1 LSITG
6 GGGIGAEVR
15 RPCPRKQ
22 VAQLP
27 VTPSH
32 DDGDIGEA
40 QPLDIRGNERR
51 SRAKAQ
57 RRESG
62 DDCVIDVHSLQDRHP
77 IRPARVVAA
86 SMSGHVAN
94 NAGSEPGRGALRV
107 AKFAESFGCIGESV
121 CAEPRGACS
130 ITKRQQER
138 ETVQRRAVELAEG
151 GVLGLGGGGAG

>member
-32 DDGDIGEA
+32 DDGNIGEA
-40 QPLDIRGNERR
+40 EPLDTRGNERR
-51 SRAKAQ
+51 SLAKAQ

-62 DDCVIDVHSLQDRHP
+62 DDCVIDVHSLQDCHP
-77 IRPARVVAA
+77 IRSARVGAA
-86 SMSGHVAN
+86 SVSGHVAN
-94 NAGSEPGRGALRV
+94 NAGSQPGRGALGV
-107 AKFAESFGCIGESV
+107 AKFGEPFGCIGECV
-121 CAEPRGACS
+121 CAEPCGACS
-130 ITKRQQER
+130 ITQRQQER
-138 ETVQRRAVELAEG
+138 ETVQSRAVELAES
-151 GVLGLGGGGAG
+151 GVLGLGGGAG